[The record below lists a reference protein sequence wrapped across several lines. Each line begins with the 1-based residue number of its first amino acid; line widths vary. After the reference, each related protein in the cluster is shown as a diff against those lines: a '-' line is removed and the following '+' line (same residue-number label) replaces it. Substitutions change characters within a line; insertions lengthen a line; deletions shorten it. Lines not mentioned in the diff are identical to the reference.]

1 MPTPQPSN
9 KPSGLRKAAIL
20 VVLLGDK
27 AAGEIYRHLPQDQ
40 VEILTREIAEVEYIP
55 RDQAIAVLEE
65 FDKLALTR
73 DYLAKGGLD
82 YAERL
87 LVSAFGET
95 AAKDLLGQVMR
106 SQEVSLKDLD
116 VLQKADP
123 QQLAKLVEAEHP
135 QTIALLLAH
144 LGAKSSS
151 ALLQLLPEKTRAEA
165 VERLAKLR
173 QFSPEM
179 VQRIISVLHRKIQG
193 LGKQNRLAYGG
204 IDAVA
209 DLLNRID
216 LTASKGILESIEQED
231 PKLALSIRNVMFTFE
246 DLIAVPEASIREIV
260 SQIDK
265 KNLAISLKRA
275 TPELKAHICKVM
287 SSRAVEMLTEDM
299 EAMGPVRSRDVSAA
313 QQEIVALARK
323 LEAEGKLTLKNEVE
337 DAYVV

>member
-1 MPTPQPSN
+1 MPQPA
-9 KPSGLRKAAIL
+9 PVIRIPGIRKAAIL

-27 AAGEIYRHLPQDQ
+27 AAGEIYRQLNQEQ
-40 VEILTREIAEVEYIP
+40 VESLTREIAEVDYIP
-55 RDQAIAVLEE
+55 RDLAIQVLEE

-73 DYLAKGGLD
+73 DYLAKGGLE
-82 YAERL
+82 YAEKL
-87 LVSAFGET
+87 LVSAFGEI
-95 AAKDLLGQVMR
+95 AAKELLNQVMR

-123 QQLAKLVEAEHP
+123 QQLAKLVEGEHS
-135 QTIALLLAH
+135 QTVALLLAH

-151 ALLQLLPEKTRAEA
+151 AMLQLLPEKRRAEV

-179 VQRIISVLHRKIQG
+179 VQKIISVLHRKIQG

-209 DLLNRID
+209 DLLNRMD
-216 LTASKGILESIEQED
+216 SEASKTILETIEQQD
-231 PKLALSIRNVMFTFE
+231 PNLALSIRNVMFTFE
-246 DLIAVPEASIREIV
+246 DLIGVPEAAIREIV
-260 SQIDK
+260 SQVDK
-265 KNLAISLKRA
+265 KNLALALKRA
-275 TPELKAHICKVM
+275 TAELKAHMCKVM

-299 EAMGPVRSRDVSAA
+299 DAMGPVRARDVSAA

-323 LEAEGKLTLKNEVE
+323 LESEGKLTLKNEVE